1 MAQNF
6 AESPFERA
14 DAVLQRKIQERL
26 VRRRFKKRQTIFA
39 HQQPSSGLHWLRSG
53 VVLTT
58 QSWDDGRNRY
68 AIPFYWGL
76 WGAPSIYNEFHCGSC
91 IAASDCVVDA
101 LPREAVLDLTRQN
114 GMLAELMARWMSD
127 DFILLMLELAAVNVA
142 RTEDKVLNY
151 LNIIHG
157 RALQSPIP
165 VSQGPASTIA
175 WPFTVTQLA
184 GFIDIS
190 RPHLSGI
197 LNQLKAENK
206 IMMDGGRMAVL
217 PGGLRDPRSFLKR
230 S

>member
-1 MAQNF
+1 MALNF
-6 AESPFERA
+6 AETPFERA
-14 DAVLQRKIQERL
+14 DAMLQRKIQDRM

-39 HQQPSSGLHWLRSG
+39 HQDESTGLYWLRSG

-58 QSWDDGRNRY
+58 QSWDDGQNRY
-68 AIPFYWGL
+68 AMPFYWGL

-91 IAASDCVVDA
+91 FAATDCIVDV
-101 LPREAVLDLTRQN
+101 LPRDAVLDLMRQDN
-114 GMLAELMARWMSD
+114 ALGVLMARWMSD

-157 RALQSPIP
+157 RALQSAVPAT
-165 VSQGPASTIA
+165 QGPANTVA

-197 LNQLKAENK
+197 LNQLKAEQK
-206 IMMDGGRMAVL
+206 IVMDSGRMAVL
-217 PGGLRDPRSFLKR
+217 PAGLRNPESFLR
-230 S
+230 RR